1 MMIKTLLKYPP
12 YWLEIPVS
20 LVYDDLGALTAKDLL
35 PEGKDARWERPKVQA
50 REGMVWCR
58 IKLTNRDGQTSID
71 LKTDRMIGIKSGRQR

>member
-12 YWLEIPVS
+12 YWLELPTS
-20 LVYDDLGALTAKDLL
+20 LVYGEGAVLTAKDVL

-58 IKLTNRDGQTSID
+58 IKITTRDGKTSLD
-71 LKTDRMIGIKSGRQR
+71 FKTEQMIGIKSGRKK